1 MNVWKVAASLL
12 TPLRVVFALNGCA
25 PTAKSEGTG
34 GYIDDTVITAK
45 VKSELV
51 RDDRLKAREINVETF
66 KGRVQLSGFVGS
78 ATEAAWRF
86 RPRAGL
92 PAPSRWKT
100 ICKSNNPRL
109 TCDIHRGRVG
119 APFSWPT
126 TIRNDSPRQT

>member
-12 TPLRVVFALNGCA
+12 TPLILVFALNGCA

-78 ATEAAWRF
+78 ATDASLAVQAARGV
-86 RPRAGL
+86 AGV
-92 PAPSRWKT
+92 
-100 ICKSNNPRL
+100 KS
-109 TCDIHRGRVG
+109 VE
-119 APFSWPT
+119 
-126 TIRNDSPRQT
+126 NDMQIK